1 MKNILLLQL
10 ILKIHIIQSFR
21 CGYNLNQ
28 NEKIKTI
35 SIPNSKTRNL
45 QETTHPLSIYIDY
58 EILDNFF
65 KSENK
70 IIYTQIQKSLNSSI
84 TLISKLITL
93 KSIKK
98 TYINPSVFDS
108 KKTMNEKKIYLEEIP
123 NIKEKTIDTDIV
135 IIPKMVT
142 YENIEAS
149 ASILGININDGHP
162 VIGAIY
168 ISKI

>member
-10 ILKIHIIQSFR
+10 ILRIHIIQSFR

-58 EILDNFF
+58 EILDNYF

-108 KKTMNEKKIYLEEIP
+108 KTTINEKK
-123 NIKEKTIDTDIV
+123 
-135 IIPKMVT
+135 
-142 YENIEAS
+142 
-149 ASILGININDGHP
+149 
-162 VIGAIY
+162 Y
-168 ISKI
+168 I